1 MAESATS
8 KRERKKH
15 ATHLAITEAAWELF
29 ADHGYD
35 ATTVDDIAAA
45 AEVSQRTFF
54 RYFDSKEAVLFG
66 AWRDEFDELARRMRE
81 RPVGEPPRAAM
92 HEALISL
99 AGYYKRQ
106 RAVRIQRA
114 RLVATSPNVGR
125 YQHVT
130 ISTAFQAM
138 LTDALADRLG
148 VDPADDIRPA
158 LYAAVGM
165 AVTRTATDRWLED
178 PDRIDL
184 AELVRAGFAALPG
197 PTS

>member
-8 KRERKKH
+8 KRERKKQ

-81 RPVGEPPRAAM
+81 RPVGEPPMAAM

-106 RAVRIQRA
+106 RAVRIHRA

-125 YQHVT
+125 YQQVT
-130 ISTAFQAM
+130 ISPAFQAM
-138 LTDALADRLG
+138 LTDALAHRLG
-148 VDPADDIRPA
+148 VDPTDDLRPA

-165 AVTRTATDRWLED
+165 AVVRTATDRWLVD
-178 PDRIDL
+178 PDRLDL
-184 AELVRAGFAALPG
+184 AQLVHAGFAALPG